1 MAFLI
6 LLLLLLLLWTFFT
19 KTLCFATRDRNN
31 NVKRSQGNNSAAQ
44 DKSTEIKT
52 AHDVKKEQ
60 ISQPINHEGIS
71 KDVPVTEFQGPSL
84 RDNSSYITNRPVDS
98 ATNGVYSGYNT
109 EHDFNRPIQ
118 PPTRVSRARKNKK
131 DNIFTIKHL
140 HLFIS

>member
-1 MAFLI
+1 M
-6 LLLLLLLLWTFFT
+6 LLLLLWTFFT

-31 NVKRSQGNNSAAQ
+31 NVKRSEGNNSAAQ
-44 DKSTEIKT
+44 GKSTEIKT

-71 KDVPVTEFQGPSL
+71 KEVPVTEFQGPSL

-98 ATNGVYSGYNT
+98 ATNGVYSGYHT

-118 PPTRVSRARKNKK
+118 PPTRVSRAQE
-131 DNIFTIKHL
+131 I
-140 HLFIS
+140 

>member
-1 MAFLI
+1 MLI
-6 LLLLLLLLWTFFT
+6 LLLWTFFT

-31 NVKRSQGNNSAAQ
+31 NVKRSEGNNSASQ
-44 DKSTEIKT
+44 GKSTEIKT

-71 KDVPVTEFQGPSL
+71 KDVPATEFQGPSL

-118 PPTRVSRARKNKK
+118 PPTRVSRARKKYKN
-131 DNIFTIKHL
+131 NISTITYL

>member
-6 LLLLLLLLWTFFT
+6 LLVLLLLLWTFFT

-44 DKSTEIKT
+44 GKSTEIKT

-118 PPTRVSRARKNKK
+118 PPTRVSWARKKYK
-131 DNIFTIKHL
+131 NIML
-140 HLFIS
+140 YNYN